1 MESLMTENGPMIDPY
16 QVLGVSKNSD
26 QEEIKKSYRKLAKKY
41 HPDLNPGNKEAEKK
55 FKDVSHA
62 FDLIGTPEARA
73 KFDRGEFEEAPFGFG
88 QGGRRPSYYDT
99 QHEGGRYSYSF
110 GQDFGA
116 EDFFESLF
124 GRARGRPTDFP
135 GEDVHY
141 KMEVDFKEAA
151 LGGEKVIT
159 LPDGKNLKVKIPAGI
174 ESGKKLR
181 FKGLGTPGR
190 MQGEPG
196 DAYIEIIVRPLEGF
210 TRHGLDI
217 ESELPISFFEAIT
230 GDEVEVQTI
239 DGTVLVK
246 IPPGVS
252 TGTKLRVKGKG
263 AGPEGKR
270 GNHIVVLKIVMP
282 KHIDPGLKAMAQNM
296 KGQFDYNPRMS

>member
-1 MESLMTENGPMIDPY
+1 MVENEAMIDPY
-16 QVLGVSKNSD
+16 QILGVSKKCH
-26 QEEIKKSYRKLAKKY
+26 QEDIKKSYRKLAKKY

-73 KFDRGEFEEAPFGFG
+73 KFDRGEFDEAAFG
-88 QGGRRPSYYDT
+88 QRRPSYYDT

-110 GQDFGA
+110 GEDFGA
-116 EDFFESLF
+116 DDFFENLF
-124 GRARGRPTDFP
+124 GRARGRPMDFP
-135 GEDVHY
+135 GQDVQY
-141 KMEVDFKEAA
+141 KMEVDFREAA
-151 LGGEKVIT
+151 LGAEKVIT

-190 MQGEPG
+190 MKGEPG
-196 DAYIEIIVRPLEGF
+196 DAYVEVIVKPLEGF
-210 TRHGLDI
+210 TRHGTDI
-217 ESELPISFFEAIT
+217 ESELPLSFLEAII
-230 GDEVEVQTI
+230 GGEVEVQTI
-239 DGTVLVK
+239 DGVVLLK

-252 TGTKLRVKGKG
+252 TGTKLRIKGKG
-263 AGPEGKR
+263 AGPEGSR

-282 KHIDPGLKAMAQNM
+282 KHIDPALRVAAENM
-296 KGQFDYNPRMS
+296 KEKFDYNPRMS

>member
-1 MESLMTENGPMIDPY
+1 
-16 QVLGVSKNSD
+16 
-26 QEEIKKSYRKLAKKY
+26 
-41 HPDLNPGNKEAEKK
+41 
-55 FKDVSHA
+55 
-62 FDLIGTPEARA
+62 
-73 KFDRGEFEEAPFGFG
+73 
-88 QGGRRPSYYDT
+88 
-99 QHEGGRYSYSF
+99 
-110 GQDFGA
+110 
-116 EDFFESLF
+116 
-124 GRARGRPTDFP
+124 
-135 GEDVHY
+135 
-141 KMEVDFKEAA
+141 MEVDFREAA

-181 FKGLGTPGR
+181 FKGLGGPGR
-190 MQGEPG
+190 MRGGAG

-217 ESELPISFFEAIT
+217 ESELPVSFLEAII
-230 GDEVEVQTI
+230 GEEVEVQTI
-239 DGTVLVK
+239 DGSVLLK

-263 AGPEGKR
+263 AGAEGNR

-282 KHIDPGLKAMAQNM
+282 KHIDPALKTMAETM